1 MWKEEGYRVE
11 GGRTRK
17 EGVEG
22 GGLEVGGREG
32 ARCKEGGR
40 MGCRV
45 EGGRKEGVEGWRELV
60 SSCDHDLPKLHAV
73 RPLRP
78 KIPVPRPDRGPTC
91 RAHV

>member
-1 MWKEEGYRVE
+1 LEVGKEHGV
-11 GGRTRK
+11 RK
-17 EGVEG
+17 EGGWVAEWR
-22 GGLEVGGREG
+22 EV
-32 ARCKEGGR
+32 
-40 MGCRV
+40 
-45 EGGRKEGVEGWRELV
+45 GRKEGVEGWRELV